1 MQEKT
6 IYLAGGC
13 FWGIEAYFQ
22 KIEGVLK
29 VLSGYANSLVATPSY
44 EEVCSGSTQAAETT
58 QITYD
63 ADKVTL
69 AALLQYFFRVI
80 DPTSVNRQGND
91 QGAQYRSGIYS
102 NDAEERA
109 LANASL
115 AILQADYARPI
126 AVEVA
131 VLENFYPAEDYHQ
144 DYLLKN
150 PNGYCHIPLE
160 KAETPLTAKEKAR
173 IAALKSSYT
182 PKTDAELRQTL
193 SPLSYEVTQH
203 AATERPFSS
212 AYDAEFGAGIYV
224 DIVSGEPLFSSQ
236 DKYDAG
242 CGWPSFARPIQA
254 HLLTEQTDTSHGMQR
269 TEVKSA
275 QAHSHLGHVFNDG
288 PQQLGGL
295 RYCINGASLRFIP
308 LEKMAEEGYGEWI
321 PYVKD

>member
-109 LANASL
+109 LAKASL
-115 AILQADYARPI
+115 AILQADYAKPL

-131 VLENFYPAEDYHQ
+131 ALENFYPAEDYHQ

-160 KAETPLTAKEKAR
+160 KAETPLTTKEKAR
-173 IAALKSSYT
+173 IAALKASYT

-212 AYDAEFGAGIYV
+212 AYDAEFDAGIYV